1 MKRIEDLNEIEI
13 SLVINEKL
21 IELETGIKRGL
32 LDYGMWKKIV
42 DISYD
47 FLKDGGKSKLIS
59 ERFTRL
65 SNKVTEIMREEYSNF
80 IILDN

>member
-32 LDYGMWKKIV
+32 LDYGMWKKII
-42 DISYD
+42 DMSYD

>member
-32 LDYGMWKKIV
+32 LDYGMWKKII
-42 DISYD
+42 DMSYD
-47 FLKDGGKSKLIS
+47 FLKDGGRSKLIS
-59 ERFTRL
+59 GRFTRM
-65 SNKVTEIMREEYSNF
+65 SNKVTEIMREEKSNF
-80 IILDN
+80 IIIGG

>member
-42 DISYD
+42 DMSYD
-47 FLKDGGKSKLIS
+47 FLKDEGKSKLIS

>member
-1 MKRIEDLNEIEI
+1 MKRIEDLNEIEK

-32 LDYGMWKKIV
+32 LDYGEWKRIV
-42 DISYD
+42 DMSYD
-47 FLKDGGKSKLIS
+47 FLNQGGKTKFIS
-59 ERFTRL
+59 NRFQRL

>member
-32 LDYGMWKKIV
+32 LDYGMWKKII
-42 DISYD
+42 DMSYD

-80 IILDN
+80 IILDK

>member
-42 DISYD
+42 DMSYD

>member
-1 MKRIEDLNEIEI
+1 MKRIEYLNEIEI

-32 LDYGMWKKIV
+32 LDYGMWKKII
-42 DISYD
+42 DMSYD

>member
-32 LDYGMWKKIV
+32 LDYGEWKRIV
-42 DISYD
+42 DMSYD
-47 FLKDGGKSKLIS
+47 FLKTGGKSKLIS

>member
-32 LDYGMWKKIV
+32 LDYREWKRIV
-42 DISYD
+42 VMSYD
-47 FLKDGGKSKLIS
+47 FLKLGGKSKLIS

>member
-42 DISYD
+42 DMSYD
-47 FLKDGGKSKLIS
+47 FLKDGEKSKLIS

>member
-1 MKRIEDLNEIEI
+1 MF
-13 SLVINEKL
+13 
-21 IELETGIKRGL
+21 
-32 LDYGMWKKIV
+32 WKKII
-42 DISYD
+42 DMSYD
-47 FLKDGGKSKLIS
+47 FLKTGGKSKLIS

>member
-32 LDYGMWKKIV
+32 LDYGEWKRIV
-42 DISYD
+42 DMSYD
-47 FLKDGGKSKLIS
+47 FLKQGGKTKFIS
-59 ERFTRL
+59 NRFQRL

>member
-42 DISYD
+42 DMSYN
-47 FLKDGGKSKLIS
+47 FLRNGGNRKLIIQ
-59 ERFTRL
+59 RFTRL